1 MNEPAKLMGIT
12 QAAKLLGVH
21 PLTLRSWAEKGYVPH
36 YRTPGGHR
44 RFRRDELLAFIAKMN
59 QGEPEDA
66 VATAARQAVRDAIST
81 LPPADASQPV
91 HREKLAVVDAQKEA
105 MRESG
110 QELLRLTIQYVSGA
124 EGKDVLTRARN
135 IGQTYGEFSARH
147 GMSICETV
155 ATFNFFQDTIINA
168 TFDSQAIDA
177 TNPQLYRRLNRF
189 FNQVLLETVRAAE
202 RAQKN
207 V

>member
-1 MNEPAKLMGIT
+1 MGIT

-21 PLTLRSWAEKGYVPH
+21 PLTLRSWAEKGYVPY

-66 VATAARQAVRDAIST
+66 VAVAARRAVQDAIST
-81 LPPADASQPV
+81 LPDAKPGQPV
-91 HREKLAVVDAQKEA
+91 HREKLAVSENQKQS

-110 QELLRLTIQYVSGA
+110 QALLRLTIQYVSGA
-124 EGKDVLTRARN
+124 EGESVLDRARD
-135 IGQTYGEFSARH
+135 IGRTYGDFAVRH
-147 GMSICETV
+147 GMSTCETV

-168 TFDSQAIDA
+168 TFDSQAID
-177 TNPQLYRRLNRF
+177 TGNPQLYRRLNRF
-189 FNQVLLETVRAAE
+189 FNEVLLATVRAAE
-202 RAQKN
+202 QAKEAS
-207 V
+207 VE

>member
-1 MNEPAKLMGIT
+1 MDKPAKLMGIT

-21 PLTLRSWAEKGYVPH
+21 PLTLRSWAEKRYVPH

-44 RFRRDELLAFIAKMN
+44 RFRRDELLAFIAEMN
-59 QGEPEDA
+59 QGAPEDA
-66 VATAARQAVRDAIST
+66 VAAAARQAVQEAIST
-81 LPPADASQPV
+81 LPDDANPAQPV
-91 HREKLAVVDAQKEA
+91 HRERLAVAESQKQV

-124 EGKDVLTRARN
+124 EGGDVLDRARD
-135 IGQTYGEFSARH
+135 IGRSYGEFATQH

-189 FNQVLLETVRAAE
+189 FNEVLLATVRAAE
-202 RAQKN
+202 QATQA
-207 V
+207 

>member
-1 MNEPAKLMGIT
+1 MNKAGKLMGIT
-12 QAAKLLGVH
+12 QAAQLLGVH

-66 VATAARQAVRDAIST
+66 VAVAARQAVREAIST
-81 LPPADASQPV
+81 LPEADTSQPV
-91 HREKLAVVDAQKEA
+91 QREKLAVAEQQRQA

-124 EGKDVLTRARN
+124 EGNDVLDRARD
-135 IGQTYGEFSARH
+135 IGTTYGNFAARH
-147 GMSICETV
+147 GMSTCETV

-177 TNPQLYRRLNRF
+177 ANPRLYRRMNRF
-189 FNQVLLETVRAAE
+189 FNEVLLATVRAVE
-202 RAQKN
+202 RAK
-207 V
+207 